1 MKFIQLALLLSVA
14 AFGFNT
20 FSNETE
26 SDVVYEGDMKIQ
38 SSRTYSPDS
47 FNNFQAL
54 VEYGRFYEIP
64 EEIDVV
70 SGDAGQGW
78 YSLVLGERKFCY
90 RGNSVDDAS
99 SVGNQFILSGELLNL
114 YDDCVSENFDDE
126 IDEFIYL
133 EEGDVVFGVIDGGAC
148 FKCGPIEVEADL
160 LQAND

>member
-1 MKFIQLALLLSVA
+1 MKFIQLVLLFFVA
-14 AFGFNT
+14 AFGFNS

-64 EEIDVV
+64 EEISVV

-90 RGNSVDDAS
+90 RGNVLDDGS
-99 SVGNQFILSGELLNL
+99 NVGDKFILAGELLNL
-114 YDDCVSENFDDE
+114 SDECSAENFDDE
-126 IDEFIYL
+126 LDEFLYL
-133 EEGDVVFGVIDGGAC
+133 EEGDVVLGIVEGGAC

-160 LQAND
+160 LQASE